1 MHEWVPIILS
11 FCLGACWR
19 LPSNRPISIA
29 LATVGIVLIAAS
41 AFFISGEFN
50 ISWAYFLLDFIQA
63 SLGFFAGI
71 TAVRIVRHAP
81 GLRKAK

>member
-1 MHEWVPIILS
+1 
-11 FCLGACWR
+11 
-19 LPSNRPISIA
+19 
-29 LATVGIVLIAAS
+29 VLIASS

-50 ISWAYFLLDFIQA
+50 ISWTYFLLDFIQA

-71 TAVRIVRHAP
+71 AALRAVRRAP